1 MSITVKKSSALA
13 AAALAAGFAM
23 LPVQEAEA
31 RWHGRH
37 GAGVAAGLIGAA
49 IIGGALL
56 SRPAYGYPAYGGPVY
71 VEGPE
76 CYIVRRKVWDDY
88 RGRWV
93 RVRQRVC
100 D

>member
-1 MSITVKKSSALA
+1 MSLTVKKTTALA
-13 AAALAAGFAM
+13 AAALAVGFAM
-23 LPVQEAEA
+23 MPVNEAEA
-31 RWHGRH
+31 RWRGHRG
-37 GAGVAAGLIGAA
+37 GAVAAGIVGAA
-49 IIGGALL
+49 ILGGALL
-56 SRPAYGYPAYGGPVY
+56 ARPSYAAPVYGGPVY
-71 VEGPE
+71 VEGPD